1 MSFSFLKMEQKC
13 VANGPVEGELD
24 DMGDTG
30 GEPDDTGDTG
40 ALHAYSVTLSSV
52 FLPRFNFA
60 LVFSAL
66 QLCLLSCSDSVAEP
80 SRSNT
85 FISSSPSCLHFPG
98 GGKQACLLPSRLQGD
113 RELKRDP
120 ERRYSFYFW

>member
-1 MSFSFLKMEQKC
+1 MEQKC

-52 FLPRFNFA
+52 FLPNSQA
-60 LVFSAL
+60 HK
-66 QLCLLSCSDSVAEP
+66 DSG
-80 SRSNT
+80 
-85 FISSSPSCLHFPG
+85 IQGPG
-98 GGKQACLLPSRLQGD
+98 HVRPWLNEDWVC
-113 RELKRDP
+113 EDP
-120 ERRYSFYFW
+120 GHRIHL